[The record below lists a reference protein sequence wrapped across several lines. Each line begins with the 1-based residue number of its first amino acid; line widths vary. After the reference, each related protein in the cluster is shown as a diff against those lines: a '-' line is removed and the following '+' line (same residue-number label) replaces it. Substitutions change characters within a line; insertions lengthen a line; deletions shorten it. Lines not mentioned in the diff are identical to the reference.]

1 MKEKHGYD
9 HNKTLKTPIS
19 NGEYSVK
26 GTDLPGFEPGLEA
39 PEASVLSKLDY
50 RPNNAF
56 RIENW

>member
-26 GTDLPGFEPGLEA
+26 GTDLPESA
-39 PEASVLSKLDY
+39 LSK
-50 RPNNAF
+50 
-56 RIENW
+56 